1 MSEPKAPKK
10 LIGGV
15 LSSISIKY
23 KLPVLLL
30 RIFLIAL
37 SIFFPPL
44 LVLYAV
50 LWFMQL
56 YRIVE
61 PEEDMRCF
69 ADFHDRGKATTLHDA
84 YRLMNG
90 INTVLCICLIV
101 ASAGFFLATAMSF
114 ANGKNE
120 MAKTIGLLLT
130 IGIPIVTIVSMFTFW
145 RFEEKTKSI
154 WLKASLAPW
163 LYTIGYLL
171 FVGLFMF

>member
-1 MSEPKAPKK
+1 MSEQKTPKK

-15 LSSISIKY
+15 LSSISVKY

-30 RIFLIAL
+30 RIVLIAL

-50 LWFMQL
+50 LWFIQL
-56 YRIVE
+56 SRIVE
-61 PEEDMRCF
+61 AEEDMRRF
-69 ADFHDRGKATTLHDA
+69 ADLNDPGKAAILRNA

-90 INTVLCICLIV
+90 INSLLCLCLIL
-101 ASAGFFLATAMSF
+101 ASGGFFLATAMSF
-114 ANGKNE
+114 ANGNNE

-130 IGIPIVTIVSMFTFW
+130 MGIPIVTMVSMVTFW
-145 RFEEKTKSI
+145 RFEENTKSI